1 MSEEQLAAFVED
13 VNNDKALQEALK
25 AATSAED
32 VVALAAAQGFT
43 ITAEDLVQQGAQMA
57 DAELE
62 SVAGGR
68 EAPYVTW
75 TAWPYCPPPTGRIVC
90 R

>member
-68 EAPYVTW
+68 GTLRDLDRLA
-75 TAWPYCPPPTGRIVC
+75 YCPPPTGRIVC